1 MYMLN
6 LWIFVLGCFV
16 KKEDPELL
24 IPPSD
29 YDVEALDEKGFELCI
44 EAHPEDAQ
52 VQVSS
57 RTITDCTRVEGEV
70 FVEVSASNFTPY
82 RELLN
87 VQSDLTHQVLLVP
100 ILPEP
105 TLPTLNIP
113 SSNIPSPNI
122 PNIDYPMPKQQTTPQ
137 SFKVP
142 STSVQ
147 LCVTT
152 IPDDAYLRINGIK
165 QTSGACMLVQNA
177 AEISVEAAG
186 YFPHKKLLSIPPTQR
201 SPFDY
206 TVVLEL
212 DPTSTPAPST
222 SGF

>member
-6 LWIFVLGCFV
+6 LWIFVLGCYV

-29 YDVEALDEKGFELCI
+29 YDVEDFDGKGFQLCI
-44 EAHPEDAQ
+44 ETYPEDAS

-57 RTITDCTRVEGEV
+57 RTITECVRVQGEV
-70 FVEVSASNFTPY
+70 FVEVSASDFISY
-82 RELLN
+82 RELMN

-105 TLPTLNIP
+105 TLPPLNIP
-113 SSNIPSPNI
+113 SSNIPEV
-122 PNIDYPMPKQQTTPQ
+122 DYPMPKQQTTPH

-142 STSVQ
+142 STSVE
-147 LCVTT
+147 LCVST
-152 IPDDAYLRINGIK
+152 IPESAYLKINGIK
-165 QTSGACMLVQNA
+165 QTAGACMLVQNA
-177 AEISVEAAG
+177 AEVSVEAEG
-186 YFPHKKLLSIPPTQR
+186 YFQHKELLSIPPNQS

-206 TVVLEL
+206 KVVLEVNP
-212 DPTSTPAPST
+212 DYVPSA
-222 SGF
+222 SGL

>member
-29 YDVEALDEKGFELCI
+29 YDVEDFDGKGFQLCI
-44 EAHPEDAQ
+44 ETYPEDAL

-57 RTITDCTRVEGEV
+57 RTITECVRVQGEV
-70 FVEVSASNFTPY
+70 FVEVSASDFISY
-82 RELLN
+82 RELMN

-113 SSNIPSPNI
+113 SSNIPEV
-122 PNIDYPMPKQQTTPQ
+122 DYPMPKQQTTPH

-142 STSVQ
+142 STSVE
-147 LCVTT
+147 LCVST
-152 IPDDAYLRINGIK
+152 IPESAYLKINGIK
-165 QTSGACMLVQNA
+165 QTAGACMLVQNA
-177 AEISVEAAG
+177 AEVSVEAEG
-186 YFPHKKLLSIPPTQR
+186 YFQHKELLSIPPNQS

-206 TVVLEL
+206 KVVLEVNP
-212 DPTSTPAPST
+212 DYVPSA
-222 SGF
+222 SGL